1 MRVNQMN
8 RCLGIA
14 GIFTIFRLLIA
25 MIPQAKDDTHS
36 LLIYAIYSLTIAI
49 TMLLQLGLV
58 VSLAGLKL
66 PAGKSALVSLTSLCV
81 FVGLMFLLMKIH
93 ITMPFI
99 LAFVLAIR
107 DMSLMIFAAS
117 LGCIISFI
125 IREPNIVI
133 PVALFAAVVDYWGVT
148 AGPLSVVLTKKPA
161 ILDAVSIHMPVPIVN
176 APGTLIGLG
185 DFVFLGIFFSILYRF
200 ALNTK
205 LSFWLGF
212 VFLTVTMFIVTA
224 VDVAI
229 PALVPMG
236 AAIIIANYRA
246 IELKREEKLATLYV
260 GIILFVTLIILKY
273 QVFKSLIK

>member
-14 GIFTIFRLLIA
+14 GIFLVFRLLIA
-25 MIPQAKDDTHS
+25 MVPPANNDSHS
-36 LLIYAIYSLTIAI
+36 IFVYAIYFITISV
-49 TMLLQLGLV
+49 TMLIQLGLV
-58 VSLAGLKL
+58 VGLAGLKL
-66 PAGKSALVSLTSLCV
+66 SAKKSALISLSAACV
-81 FVGLMFLLMKIH
+81 FIALMFMLMKTRIS
-93 ITMPFI
+93 IPFI
-99 LAFVLAIR
+99 LALVLAMR
-107 DMSLMIFAAS
+107 DLSLMIFAAS
-117 LGCIISFI
+117 MGCIISFI
-125 IREPNIVI
+125 IREPNIII

-148 AGPLSVVLTKKPA
+148 AGPVSVVLAKRPA
-161 ILDAVSIHMPVPIVN
+161 ILDAVSVHMPVPIIN

-212 VFLTVTMFIVTA
+212 AFLTVTMFIVTA

-236 AAIIIANYRA
+236 AAIIIANYKSV
-246 IELKREEKLATLYV
+246 ELKRDEKLATLYV
-260 GIILFVTLIILKY
+260 GIILLVALVILKFH
-273 QVFKSLIK
+273 VFKSLF

>member
-66 PAGKSALVSLTSLCV
+66 PAGKSALVSLTALCV
-81 FVGLMFLLMKIH
+81 FVGLMFLLMKIR

-99 LAFVLAIR
+99 LAFVLMIR

>member
-14 GIFTIFRLLIA
+14 GIFLMFRLIIA
-25 MIPQAKDDTHS
+25 MVPPAGNQTHS
-36 LLIYAIYSLTIAI
+36 LFIYAIYFVTIAI
-49 TMLLQLGLV
+49 TMLLQLGMV

-66 PAGKSALVSLTSLCV
+66 PAKKSALISFVALCI
-81 FVGLMFLLMKIH
+81 FIGITFLLMKTH
-93 ITMPFI
+93 ISIPFI
-99 LAFVLAIR
+99 LALTMAIR
-107 DMSLMIFAAS
+107 DMSLMIFAAA

-125 IREPNIVI
+125 IKEPNIVV

-148 AGPLSVVLTKKPA
+148 SGPLSVVLAKRPA
-161 ILDAVSIHMPVPIVN
+161 ILDVVSVHMPVPIVN

-205 LSFWLGF
+205 LSFWLGYA
-212 VFLTVTMFIVTA
+212 FLTVTMFIVTA

-229 PALVPMG
+229 PALVPIG
-236 AAIIIANYRA
+236 AAIIIANYKA
-246 IELKREEKLATLYV
+246 IELKRDEKLATLYV
-260 GIILFVTLIILKY
+260 GIIIFAALIILKY
-273 QVFKSLIK
+273 QVFKSLF